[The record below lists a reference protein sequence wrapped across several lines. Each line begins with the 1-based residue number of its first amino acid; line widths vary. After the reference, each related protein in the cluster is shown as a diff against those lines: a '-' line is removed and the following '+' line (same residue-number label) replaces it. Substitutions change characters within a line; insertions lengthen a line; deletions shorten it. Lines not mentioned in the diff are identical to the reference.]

1 MTPAPSPSQVAS
13 PVATPSDA
21 LVAGADGLTLS
32 VKLDHLVVA
41 PGEIATFTVTL
52 TNGSATPVDYQVPW
66 CGGGA
71 TVVLTVALPQG
82 PSGKTWSG
90 SAQTFKDF
98 VLTQGLGPGGGP
110 LTSPVRINA
119 VAEPC
124 GNGDAE
130 AILAPGASVTSSLPW
145 KAEIVAGVGA
155 LEGTVPFT
163 VSAAYDRQD
172 DPATVPPPPAVAGMV
187 APIYK
192 HLVVS
197 GALEIVGSGP
207 MLVGPGEAVDAVL
220 ADKTYAKWLDDQP
233 RATWSNVNLF
243 LAAGRTDG
251 FPPTAPTWQ
260 LDFFVETGVPRHFAL
275 AFVDP
280 LDASL
285 LLAQYCDVPC
295 VE

>member
-1 MTPAPSPSQVAS
+1 M
-13 PVATPSDA
+13 
-21 LVAGADGLTLS
+21 
-32 VKLDHLVVA
+32 A
-41 PGEIATFTVTL
+41 PGEVATFTVTL
-52 TNGSATPVDYQVPW
+52 TNGTAKPVDYQVPW
-66 CGGGA
+66 CGSGA
-71 TVVLTVALPQG
+71 TVALTLALPQG

-90 SAQTFKDF
+90 GAQTFKDF
-98 VLTQGLGPGGGP
+98 ALTQGLGPGGGP
-110 LTSPVRINA
+110 LTSPVHINA

-124 GNGDAE
+124 VNDDPE

-163 VSAAYDRQD
+163 VSVGYDRQG
-172 DPATVPPPPAVAGMV
+172 DPPTVPPPPAVAGMV

-192 HLVVS
+192 QLVVS
-197 GALEIVGSGP
+197 GALEVVGKGP
-207 MLVGPGEAVDAVL
+207 ALVGPGEAVDAVL
-220 ADKTYAKWLDDQP
+220 ADKKFAAWLGDQP
-233 RATWSNVNLF
+233 RATWSSVNLF

-251 FPPTAPTWQ
+251 FPPTVPTWQ
-260 LDFFVETGVPRHFAL
+260 LDFFLETDVPRHFAL

-280 LDASL
+280 FDASL